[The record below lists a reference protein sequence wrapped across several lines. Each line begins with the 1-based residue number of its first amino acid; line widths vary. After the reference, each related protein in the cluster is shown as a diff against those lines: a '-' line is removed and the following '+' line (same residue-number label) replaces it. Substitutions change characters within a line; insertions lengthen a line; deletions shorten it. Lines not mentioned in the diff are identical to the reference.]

1 MTGGR
6 RRLSS
11 ERWGTVSLTMLL
23 AVGVCPL
30 LCKATDDFSTWCGSD
45 TRTGGTK
52 FNISVDVQCNNSF
65 INLTMNFLG
74 EELSLTRQEYY
85 WLEYECF
92 LPNNNATVVEAK
104 IPNPEGYVVVLS
116 NYAQPVED
124 APLPDGT
131 VCTVRGCFYEE
142 GYSVYRFI
150 VPRNCTV

>member
-1 MTGGR
+1 MCRRVNFVPTCLTVGTGG
-6 RRLSS
+6 
-11 ERWGTVSLTMLL
+11 
-23 AVGVCPL
+23 
-30 LCKATDDFSTWCGSD
+30 K
-45 TRTGGTK
+45 K

-104 IPNPEGYVVVLS
+104 IPNPGSYVVVLS

-150 VPRNCTV
+150 VPRNCTVGEFEVCYEELPSYQHDCKHYSNR